1 MSTYFLINFL
11 IIIFPILFSFDKKVS
26 YYKNIFSVLISTL
39 TVGLIYILWDVFAV
53 IRGDWYFNPDF
64 VSEIFFFNLPAEE
77 VLFFITVPYSCI
89 FIYEV
94 IKSYTGERLL
104 SINPRYLLILIFI
117 LIIIALIFYT
127 QYYTFTVLLFSAAF
141 LLIALYFFN
150 SIIKSRVYWLT
161 VIISYFPFFIVNYF
175 LTSLHVVQY
184 NAEAIWGIRVLTIP
198 LEDFFYSY
206 SLISFW
212 LLVYLISK
220 KIISGKS
227 PAV

>member
-1 MSTYFLINFL
+1 MSTYFVINFL

-26 YYKNIFSVLISTL
+26 YYKNILPVLISTL

-53 IRGDWYFNPDF
+53 IRGDWYFNPEF
-64 VSEIFFFNLPAEE
+64 VYGILILNLPVEE
-77 VLFFITVPYSCI
+77 ILFFITVPYSCI

-94 IKSYTGERLL
+94 IKSYTEERLL
-104 SINPRYLLILIFI
+104 SINRRNLLIPIFI
-117 LIIIALIFYT
+117 LIIIVLIFRT

-141 LLIALYFFN
+141 LFLAFIFFY
-150 SIIKSRVYWLT
+150 SIIESRVYWLT
-161 VIISYFPFFIVNYF
+161 VIISYLPFFIVNYF
-175 LTSLHVVQY
+175 LTSLPVVQY
-184 NAEAIWGIRVLTIP
+184 RAEAIWGIRVLTIP

-220 KIISGKS
+220 KIISRKS
-227 PAV
+227 LAV